1 MKTTPNQGA
10 INTEWYEDI
19 YLIGWIENIMYF
31 LGNVVMITMI
41 HVIQCAVVEV
51 IYKWYIQ
58 LQTIDV
64 TVNISG
70 AVM

>member
-1 MKTTPNQGA
+1 MS
-10 INTEWYEDI
+10 
-19 YLIGWIENIMYF
+19 
-31 LGNVVMITMI
+31 TMI
-41 HVIQCAVVEV
+41 HVIQCAVVEA
-51 IYKWYIQ
+51 IYKSYIQ